1 MSSAEAMSSSGDMI
15 AASRFSL
22 EGNVAVVTGAGGGIG
37 SAAAIAMAQA
47 GADLALIGR
56 KVAKLDAAAAAI
68 RQTGRRALV
77 VEADVTEEQA
87 VNTACDRVLAEFG
100 RADIL
105 FNNAGITSPKLL
117 ADMPLDEWRR
127 ITDVNLTGAFL
138 CSRAFAAPMTKQRHG
153 RIINMGSILSGRGMA
168 TRTAY
173 CASKAGLANFAAALA
188 FELGP
193 AGVTVNTI
201 GATVIVTDL
210 NRELVRTQPHLY
222 QRVRDRSAIGRLG
235 EVDDVTGV
243 LVFLASPAARFITGQ
258 TIYVDGGYTAG

>member
-1 MSSAEAMSSSGDMI
+1 MSLAPL
-15 AASRFSL
+15 FSL

-37 SAAAIAMAQA
+37 KAAAVALAEA
-47 GADLALIGR
+47 GADLALVGR
-56 KVAKLDAAAAAI
+56 NVEKLDATAAAVKE
-68 RQTGRRALV
+68 TGRRALV
-77 VEADVTEEQA
+77 VEADVTDEAQ
-87 VNTACDRVLAEFG
+87 VKSACDRVTAEFG

-117 ADMPLDEWRR
+117 TDMPLDEWRR
-127 ITDVNLTGAFL
+127 IHDVNLTGAFL
-138 CSRAFAAPMTKQRHG
+138 CSRAFAEPMTKGQHG

-173 CASKAGLANFAAALA
+173 CASKAGLANFGAALA

-193 AGVTVNTI
+193 SGITVNTI

-210 NRELVRTQPHLY
+210 NRELVRTQPQLY
-222 QRVRDRSAIGRLG
+222 QRVRDRSALGRLG
-235 EVDDVTGV
+235 EIEDVVGV
-243 LVFLASPAARFITGQ
+243 LVFLASPAARYITGQ

>member
-1 MSSAEAMSSSGDMI
+1 MTLAPL
-15 AASRFSL
+15 FSL
-22 EGNVAVVTGAGGGIG
+22 GGNVAVVTGAGGGIG
-37 SAAAIAMAQA
+37 KAAAVALAEA
-47 GADLALIGR
+47 GADLALVGR
-56 KVAKLDAAAAAI
+56 NRTKLEETAHAV
-68 RQTGRRALV
+68 QHGGRRALI
-77 VEADVTEEQA
+77 VEADVTDEQA
-87 VNTACDRVLAEFG
+87 VKAACDRVIAEFG

-105 FNNAGITSPKLL
+105 FNNAGVTSPKLL
-117 ADMPLDEWRR
+117 ADMSLDEWRR
-127 ITDVNLTGAFL
+127 ITDVNITGAFL
-138 CSRAFAAPMTKQRHG
+138 CSRAFAGPMTRQRHG

-173 CASKAGLANFAAALA
+173 CASKAGLANFGAALA

-193 AGVTVNTI
+193 SGITVNTI

-210 NRELVRTQPHLY
+210 NRELVRTQPQLY

-235 EVDDVTGV
+235 EVEDVTGV

>member
-1 MSSAEAMSSSGDMI
+1 MSHAPL
-15 AASRFSL
+15 FSL

-37 SAAAIAMAQA
+37 RAAAVALAEA
-47 GADLALIGR
+47 GADLALVGR
-56 KVAKLDAAAAAI
+56 NVEKLETTAAAVEK
-68 RQTGRRALV
+68 TGRRALV
-77 VEADVTEEQA
+77 VEADVTDEAQ
-87 VNTACDRVLAEFG
+87 VTSACDRVTKEFS
-100 RADIL
+100 RVDVL

-127 ITDVNLTGAFL
+127 INDVNVTGAFL
-138 CSRAFAAPMTKQRHG
+138 CSRAFAAPMIKGQHG

-173 CASKAGLANFAAALA
+173 CASKAGLANFGAALA

-193 AGVTVNTI
+193 SGITVNTI

-210 NRELVRTQPHLY
+210 NRELVRTQPQLY
-222 QRVRDRSAIGRLG
+222 QRVRDRSALGRLG
-235 EVDDVTGV
+235 EIEDVVGV
-243 LVFLASPAARFITGQ
+243 LVFLASPAARYITGQ

>member
-1 MSSAEAMSSSGDMI
+1 L
-15 AASRFSL
+15 FSL

-37 SAAAIAMAQA
+37 RAAAVALAEA
-47 GADLALIGR
+47 GADLALVGR
-56 KVAKLDAAAAAI
+56 NVEKLETTAAAVEK
-68 RQTGRRALV
+68 TGRRALV
-77 VEADVTEEQA
+77 VEADVTDEAQ
-87 VNTACDRVLAEFG
+87 VTSACDRVTKEFS
-100 RADIL
+100 RVDVL

-127 ITDVNLTGAFL
+127 INDVNVTGAFL
-138 CSRAFAAPMTKQRHG
+138 CSRAFAAPMIKGQHG

-173 CASKAGLANFAAALA
+173 CASKAGLANFGAALA

-193 AGVTVNTI
+193 SGITVNTI

-210 NRELVRTQPHLY
+210 NRELVRTQPQLY
-222 QRVRDRSAIGRLG
+222 QRVRDRSALGRLG
-235 EVDDVTGV
+235 EIEDVVGV
-243 LVFLASPAARFITGQ
+243 LVFLASPAARYITGQ

>member
-1 MSSAEAMSSSGDMI
+1 MPAK
-15 AASRFSL
+15 
-22 EGNVAVVTGAGGGIG
+22 VAIVTGAGSGIG
-37 SAAAIAMAQA
+37 RAAS
-47 GADLALIGR
+47 LA
-56 KVAKLDAAAAAI
+56 LDAAGFQVVLA
-68 RQTGRRALV
+68 GRRAAQLEQTASSSKMLV
-77 VEADVTEEQA
+77 VPTDVGNPDSVRALFAKTKEA
-87 VNTACDRVLAEFG
+87 FG
-100 RADIL
+100 RLDVL
-105 FNNAGITSPKLL
+105 FNNAGITSPTLL

-127 ITDVNLTGAFL
+127 ITDVNMTGAFL
-138 CSRAFAAPMTKQRHG
+138 CSRAFAEPMTEQRHG

-173 CASKAGLANFAAALA
+173 CASKAGLANFGAALA

-193 AGVTVNTI
+193 SGITVNTI

-210 NRELVRTQPHLY
+210 NRELVRTQPQLY

-235 EVDDVTGV
+235 EVEDVVGV

>member
-1 MSSAEAMSSSGDMI
+1 MSMPPL
-15 AASRFSL
+15 FSL
-22 EGNVAVVTGAGGGIG
+22 EGNVAVVTGAGGDIG
-37 SAAAIAMAQA
+37 KAAAVALAEA
-47 GADLALIGR
+47 GADLALVGR
-56 KVAKLDAAAAAI
+56 NVEKLDATAAAVKEA
-68 RQTGRRALV
+68 GRRALV
-77 VEADVTEEQA
+77 VETDVTDEAQ
-87 VNTACDRVLAEFG
+87 VKSACDRVTGEFG
-100 RADIL
+100 R
-105 FNNAGITSPKLL
+105 

-127 ITDVNLTGAFL
+127 INDVNLTGAFL
-138 CSRAFAAPMTKQRHG
+138 CSRAFAAPMIKGQHG

-173 CASKAGLANFAAALA
+173 CASKAGLANFGAALA

-193 AGVTVNTI
+193 SGITVNTI

-210 NRELVRTQPHLY
+210 NRELVRTQPQLY

-235 EVDDVTGV
+235 EIEDVVGV

>member
-1 MSSAEAMSSSGDMI
+1 MSMPPL
-15 AASRFSL
+15 FSL
-22 EGNVAVVTGAGGGIG
+22 EGNVAIVTGAGGGIG
-37 SAAAIAMAQA
+37 KAAAVALAEA
-47 GADLALIGR
+47 GADLALVGR
-56 KVAKLDAAAAAI
+56 NVEKLDATAAAVKEA
-68 RQTGRRALV
+68 GRRALV
-77 VEADVTEEQA
+77 VEADVTDEAQ
-87 VNTACDRVLAEFG
+87 VKSACDRVTGEF
-100 RADIL
+100 
-105 FNNAGITSPKLL
+105 GITSPKLL

-127 ITDVNLTGAFL
+127 INDVNLTGAFL
-138 CSRAFAAPMTKQRHG
+138 CSRAFAAPMIKGQHG

-173 CASKAGLANFAAALA
+173 CASKAGLANFGAALA

-193 AGVTVNTI
+193 SGITVNTI

-210 NRELVRTQPHLY
+210 NRELVRTQPQLY

-235 EVDDVTGV
+235 EIEDVVGV

>member
-1 MSSAEAMSSSGDMI
+1 MTLAPL
-15 AASRFSL
+15 FNL

-37 SAAAIAMAQA
+37 KAAAVALAEA

-56 KVAKLDAAAAAI
+56 NLDKLNATSRAVQQA
-68 RQTGRRALV
+68 GRRALV
-77 VEADVTEEQA
+77 VNADVTDEGA
-87 VNTACDRVLAEFG
+87 VKHACERVIAEFG

-127 ITDVNLTGAFL
+127 IADVNMTGAFL
-138 CSRAFAAPMTKQRHG
+138 CSRAFAAPMIEQRHG

-173 CASKAGLANFAAALA
+173 CASKAGLANFGAALA

-193 AGVTVNTI
+193 SGITVNTI

-210 NRELVRTQPHLY
+210 NRELVRTQPQLY

-235 EVDDVTGV
+235 EVEDVVGV